1 MRMKTEHASRLYELM
16 DLPRLSLR
24 TKLILAR
31 RIARHLSTE
40 RRSAHCEVEREVK
53 RVATAF
59 PSKIRTPPMT
69 RGRNTRVDAF
79 NWSLAAIGA
88 WVSQNEGPM
97 TEDYGFDGI
106 CDLLNVNP
114 VHRACMRGHAAR
126 KSAGVLEIVLGAG
139 LEDSAASLSGRN
151 PAELKDGALYQAL
164 WEEMK
169 RVHAR
174 DRKISSEDIKRNR
187 LA

>member
-1 MRMKTEHASRLYELM
+1 MRMKAEHASRLYELM
-16 DLPRLSLR
+16 DLPHLTRR

-31 RIARHLSTE
+31 RIARHLSNE
-40 RRSAHCEVEREVK
+40 RSWARFQAKREVGP
-53 RVATAF
+53 TAAVIPADF
-59 PSKIRTPPMT
+59 DAMPIYR
-69 RGRNTRVDAF
+69 RRNVGWDTYNR
-79 NWSLAAIGA
+79 SLAAIGT

-97 TEDYGFDGI
+97 TEDYGFDDI

-114 VHRACMRGHAAR
+114 VHRTYMRGHAAR
-126 KSAGVLEIVLGAG
+126 KKAGILDIVLGAG

-174 DRKISSEDIKRNR
+174 DRQSCPEDI
-187 LA
+187 